1 MTTTAQAG
9 ATAPAAGRRRKAAAP
24 APTGADRIPKPSQG
38 WYRDKVTGDK
48 LRRVTT
54 ILSQGSTKGDVLALW
69 AANLVAETAFANL
82 PALVN
87 ASLRP
92 ERRTE
97 MYDWLRRAPLRKKDE
112 RADIGSAVH
121 SIIEAHVLG
130 QPMPAELTDDP
141 EMVPYLD
148 NFLRFVEEWQ
158 VTFEASEMVVGNR
171 TVGYAGTLDYLLRS
185 PLIAAALGEYLG
197 TVVPADALLMGDTK
211 TGGELDVKGVYPE
224 AALQMSAYRKAEVAW
239 LRDGST
245 VPMPASYSHGVV
257 LHLRPEGYRLI
268 PIACGDD
275 VFAAFRIVQQ
285 AADWVSGLSKT
296 VVGGALALPTI
307 TEERAA

>member
-1 MTTTAQAG
+1 MTDTTVQAG
-9 ATAPAAGRRRKAAAP
+9 AATTAPAAGRRRKTAAAP
-24 APTGADRIPKPSQG
+24 TGTDRIPKPSQG

-82 PALVN
+82 PALVS
-87 ASLRP
+87 ASLYP
-92 ERRTE
+92 DQQTA

-121 SIIEAHVLG
+121 QIIEAKVLG
-130 QPMPAELTDDP
+130 QPIAPGLLDDP
-141 EMVPYLD
+141 EMAPYLHH
-148 NFLRFVEEWQ
+148 FSRFVREWN

-171 TVGYAGTLDYLLRS
+171 TAGYAGTLDYLLRS
-185 PLIAAALGEYLG
+185 PLIAAEFDIPAS
-197 TVVPADALLMGDTK
+197 TVLMGDTK

-224 AALQMSAYRKAEVAW
+224 AALQMAAYRKAEVAW

-245 VPMPASYSHGVV
+245 VPMPATHSTGVV

-268 PIACGDD
+268 PVVCGDQ

-285 AADWVSGLSKT
+285 AADWVSGLSKQ
-296 VVGGALALPTI
+296 VVRPALTLPAT

>member
-1 MTTTAQAG
+1 MTDTVLAG
-9 ATAPAAGRRRKAAAP
+9 ATAPAAGRRRKPPAAP
-24 APTGADRIPKPSQG
+24 PTGPDRIPKPSQG

-69 AANLVAETAFANL
+69 AANLVAETAFTHL
-82 PALVN
+82 PRLVA
-87 ASLRP
+87 ASRRP
-92 ERRTE
+92 ETRTE

-121 SIIEAHVLG
+121 RIIEARVLG
-130 QPMPAELTDDP
+130 EPIPADLVDDD
-141 EMVPYLD
+141 EMAPYLRH
-148 NFLRFVEEWQ
+148 FLRFVEEWQ

-171 TVGYAGTLDYLLRS
+171 TAGYAGTLDYLLRS
-185 PLIAAALGEYLG
+185 PLIAAALNVSAS
-197 TVVPADALLMGDTK
+197 TVLMGDTK

-245 VPMPASYSHGVV
+245 VPMPATHSTGVV

-268 PIACGDD
+268 PVACGDD

-296 VVGGALALPTI
+296 VVGEALDLPAI
-307 TEERAA
+307 EEKAAA

>member
-1 MTTTAQAG
+1 MTTTALAG
-9 ATAPAAGRRRKAAAP
+9 ASAPAAGRRRKKAP
-24 APTGADRIPKPSQG
+24 APTGPDRIPKPSQG

-48 LRRVTT
+48 YRRVTT

-69 AANLVAETAFANL
+69 AANLVAETAFAHL
-82 PALVN
+82 PQLVS
-87 ASLRP
+87 ASRRP
-92 ERRTE
+92 ETRTE
-97 MYDWLRRAPLRKKDE
+97 LYDWLRRAPLRKKDE

-130 QPMPAELTDDP
+130 QPIPAELVDDQ
-141 EMVPYLD
+141 EMAPYLA
-148 NFLRFVEEWQ
+148 NFLQFVEEWQ

-171 TVGYAGTLDYLLRS
+171 TAGYAGTLDYLLRS
-185 PLIAAALGEYLG
+185 PLIAAEFDI
-197 TVVPADALLMGDTK
+197 PADTVLMGDTK

-224 AALQMSAYRKAEVAW
+224 AALQMSAYRRAEVAW

-245 VPMPASYSHGVV
+245 VPMPATHSTGVV

-268 PIACGDD
+268 PVACGDD

-296 VVGGALALPTI
+296 VVGQALTLPTI

>member
-1 MTTTAQAG
+1 MDTTALAG
-9 ATAPAAGRRRKAAAP
+9 ASAPAAGRRRKAAP
-24 APTGADRIPKPSQG
+24 APTGSDRIPKPSQG

-82 PALVN
+82 PALVA
-87 ASLRP
+87 ASLYP
-92 ERRTE
+92 DQQTA

-121 SIIEAHVLG
+121 QIIEAEVLG
-130 QPMPAELTDDP
+130 QPIAPGLLDDP
-141 EMVPYLD
+141 EMAPYLHH
-148 NFLRFVEEWQ
+148 FGRFVREWN

-171 TVGYAGTLDYLLRS
+171 TAGYAGTLDYLLRS
-185 PLIAAALGEYLG
+185 PLIAAEFDIPAS
-197 TVVPADALLMGDTK
+197 TVLMGDTK

-224 AALQMSAYRKAEVAW
+224 AALQMAAYRKAEVAW

-245 VPMPASYSHGVV
+245 VPMPATHSTGVV

-268 PIACGDD
+268 PVVCDD
-275 VFAAFRIVQQ
+275 QVFAAFRIVQQ
-285 AADWVSGLSKT
+285 AADWVSGLSKQ
-296 VVGGALALPTI
+296 VVRPALTLPAT

>member
-1 MTTTAQAG
+1 MTQTAQAG
-9 ATAPAAGRRRKAAAP
+9 APAAGRRRKAAP
-24 APTGADRIPKPSQG
+24 APTGPDRIPKPSQG
-38 WYRDKVTGDK
+38 WYRDKVTGEK

-69 AANLVAETAFANL
+69 AANLVAETAFNNL
-82 PALVN
+82 PALVS
-87 ASLRP
+87 ASRVP

-121 SIIEAHVLG
+121 TIIEAHVLG
-130 QPMPAELTDDP
+130 QPIPAELTDDE
-141 EMVPYLD
+141 EMAPYLA

-171 TVGYAGTLDYLLRS
+171 THGYAGTLDYLLRS
-185 PLIAAALGEYLG
+185 PLIAAEFNIPAS
-197 TVVPADALLMGDTK
+197 TVLMGDTK

-245 VPMPASYSHGVV
+245 VPMPATHSTGVV

-268 PIACGDD
+268 PVVCDD
-275 VFAAFRIVQQ
+275 RVFAAFRIVQQ
-285 AADWVSGLSKT
+285 AADWVSGLSKQ
-296 VVGGALALPTI
+296 VVLPALALPT
-307 TEERAA
+307 TVTERAA